1 MQLNTNGFTPP
12 MAHIPGSGGFM
23 NPELIAAGF
32 GLTEGMRVADLG
44 SGSGY
49 FTIIMAKKV
58 GDSGLVTAVDL
69 LNSALETLRAKAKV
83 EGLGNIETIR
93 SNLEILGSSGLTN
106 DSQDIVLL
114 ANILF
119 QNSNKATILNEARRV
134 IKPGG
139 TLIVIDW
146 RKGAGGFGPPD
157 NLRTSEEEINRLV
170 ISSDGFQFVSQ
181 IDAGVFHYGMMY
193 KKI

>member
-1 MQLNTNGFTPP
+1 MS
-12 MAHIPGSGGFM
+12 GSGGFM
-23 NPELIAAGF
+23 DPERIAAGF
-32 GLTEGMRVADLG
+32 GLTEGMRAADFG

-58 GDSGLVTAVDL
+58 GDSGVITAVDL
-69 LNSALETLRAKAKV
+69 MNPALETLRAKAKM
-83 EGLGNIETIR
+83 EGLGNIQTVR
-93 SNLEILGSSGLTN
+93 SNLEIVGSSGLAG
-106 DSQDIVLL
+106 DSQDMVLL

-119 QNSNKATILNEARRV
+119 QNSNKARIMDETRRV

-157 NLRTSEEEINRLV
+157 DLRTDEEAMKQLV
-170 ISSDGFQFVSQ
+170 IGSDGLQFVSS
-181 IDAGVFHYGMMY
+181 IDAGSFHYGL
-193 KKI
+193 KFIKL